1 MTAQMR
7 AARFNAE
14 AKSLEVRE
22 VPIPEIRS
30 HEVLVKVQACGVCLS
45 DVHLIDGSLPGPLP
59 EVTPG
64 HEPAGVIEAV
74 GDAVPM
80 WQPGQRVLMAAG
92 RPCLTCVNCASGS
105 TERCLSF
112 EIMGFNY
119 DGAWADYV
127 VVPYAALVPVPDS
140 IPIEQA
146 AILADAVSTP
156 YAAITDRAQ
165 VRPGE
170 AVGIWGV
177 GGLGVH
183 AVKIARMIGAA
194 PIVALDPL
202 PDARERA
209 LRAGADVAID
219 PRVDDAVA
227 QVRAVTGGVGLDAAF
242 DIVGSSSILA
252 QAEQCLAGRGRLV
265 MVGISWEPT
274 SLGPGVLFSVQS
286 QTLMGHLGYR
296 KEHLDTLVRL
306 VETGRLDV
314 SDSISAELPLDDIV
328 DAVDQLATKRGNPV
342 RLVIRP

>member
-1 MTAQMR
+1 MR

-14 AKSLEVRE
+14 AKSLELRD
-22 VPIPEIRS
+22 VPVPVPAP
-30 HEVLVKVQACGVCLS
+30 HEVLVRVQACGVCLS

-74 GDAVPM
+74 GDAVPV
-80 WQPGQRVLMAAG
+80 WQPGARVVMAAG
-92 RPCLTCVNCASGS
+92 RPCLACANCAGGR
-105 TERCLSF
+105 TDRCLNG

-127 VVPYAALVPVPDS
+127 VVPYGALTSVPDS
-140 IPIEQA
+140 VPIEQA

-156 YAAITDRAQ
+156 YAAITDRAD
-165 VRPGE
+165 VKPGE
-170 AVGIWGV
+170 SVGIWGV
-177 GGLGVH
+177 GGLGIH
-183 AVKIARMIGAA
+183 AVKVARLIGAA

-209 LRAGADVAID
+209 LRAGADLAID
-219 PRVDDAVA
+219 PRLDDAVT
-227 QVRAVTGGVGLDAAF
+227 QVRAATGGVGLDAAF
-242 DIVGSSSILA
+242 DVVGSSSILA
-252 QAEQCLAGRGRLV
+252 QAETCLAARGRLV

-274 SLGPGVLFSVQS
+274 SLGPGVLFSIQS

-306 VETGRLDV
+306 VELGRLDI
-314 SDSISAELPLDDIV
+314 SDSISAVLPLEDIV
-328 DAVDQLATKRGNPV
+328 DAVDQLATKRGNPI

>member
-1 MTAQMR
+1 MR

-14 AKSLEVRE
+14 AKSLEVRD
-22 VPIPEIRS
+22 VPVPEPRP

-74 GDAVPM
+74 GDTVPL

-92 RPCLTCVNCASGS
+92 RPCLSCANCAGGRSD
-105 TERCLSF
+105 RCLNG

-119 DGAWADYV
+119 DGAWAEYV
-127 VVPYAALVPVPDS
+127 VVPYGALTPVPDS

-156 YAAITDRAQ
+156 YAAITDRAN

-170 AVGIWGV
+170 SIGIWGV
-177 GGLGVH
+177 GGLGIH
-183 AVKIARMIGAA
+183 AVKIARMVGAA

-202 PDARERA
+202 PEARERA

-219 PRVDDAVA
+219 PRLDDAVA
-227 QVRAVTGGVGLDAAF
+227 QVRAATGDVGLDVAL
-242 DIVGSSSILA
+242 DVVGSSAIIA
-252 QAEQCLAGRGRLV
+252 QAETCLGGRGRLV
-265 MVGISWEPT
+265 MVGISWDPT
-274 SLGPGVLFSVQS
+274 SLGPGVLFSIQS

-296 KEHLDTLVRL
+296 KEHLDQLVRL

-314 SDSISAELPLDDIV
+314 SDSISAVLPLEDIV
-328 DAVDQLATKRGNPV
+328 DAVDQLATKRGNPI

>member
-1 MTAQMR
+1 
-7 AARFNAE
+7 
-14 AKSLEVRE
+14 
-22 VPIPEIRS
+22 VPAP
-30 HEVLVKVQACGVCLS
+30 HEVLVRVQACGVCLS

-74 GDAVPM
+74 GDAVPV
-80 WQPGQRVLMAAG
+80 WQPGQRVVMAAG
-92 RPCLTCVNCASGS
+92 RPCLACANCAGGR
-105 TERCLSF
+105 TDRCLNG

-127 VVPYAALVPVPDS
+127 VVPYAALTSVPDS
-140 IPIEQA
+140 VPIEQA

-170 AVGIWGV
+170 AVGIWGI

-183 AVKIARMIGAA
+183 AVKVARMVGAA

-202 PDARERA
+202 PEARERA

-219 PRVDDAVA
+219 PRLDDAVA
-227 QVRAVTGGVGLDAAF
+227 QVRAVTGDVGLDAAF
-242 DIVGSSSILA
+242 DIVGSSTILA

-306 VETGRLDV
+306 VERGRLDV
-314 SDSISAELPLDDIV
+314 SDSISAVLPLDDIV